1 MKLTELKPILE
12 RDPFRPFGL
21 RLFNGVK
28 YEFVE
33 RRDLGIPRKVTD
45 TLFYFGEAGWAL
57 IDIENIVEVF
67 QKQ

>member
-21 RLFNGVK
+21 RLSNGVK